1 MLRDLPYS
9 SRRQFTHFRKGT
21 CPSVYLSTSYV
32 QQQRASCSS
41 YRGVAI
47 CNLQERSGQ
56 RKSGSRVS
64 AVICGCS
71 LVSMERMLSG
81 SLDHRFIAWNR
92 RRFAVLSAHGFVHLC
107 PRGRERTC

>member
-9 SRRQFTHFRKGT
+9 SRRQFTHFRKGP

-32 QQQRASCSS
+32 RQQRASWFSYWDVVICS
-41 YRGVAI
+41 
-47 CNLQERSGQ
+47 LQVRAGQ
-56 RKSGSRVS
+56 RESGSRVS
-64 AVICGCS
+64 AIICGYG

-81 SLDHRFIAWNR
+81 SLDHRYIAWSP
-92 RRFAVLSAHGFVHLC
+92 RFAVLSADGFVHLC